1 MNGSTPG
8 LWDIADATL
17 RWIGKGV
24 AWLVRRKNGMGEEYA
39 AYAMIGGALLCAA
52 FGAVVGYAVS
62 DISHSFAIEGAMIGG
77 LLGMCIGIFFG
88 ATVDAVDSSI
98 QAKLRSLNSID
109 KSCKL

>member
-17 RWIGKGV
+17 RWIGRGV
-24 AWLVRRKNGMGEEYA
+24 AWLARRKHGIGEEYA

-52 FGAVVGYAVS
+52 FGAVIGYAVS
-62 DISHSFAIEGAMIGG
+62 DISHSFAAAGAIIGG

-98 QAKLRSLNSID
+98 QAKLRSLNRYNR
-109 KSCKL
+109 